1 MKREQKYSPK
11 KTVSL
16 FSEYAMQQNDMMIV
30 DNDSLVIC
38 NGSKET
44 TVASH
49 NGSNQSTQIQ
59 NTHIHDIFIND
70 DNSTS
75 ITKNDT
81 IDDIHSFSPTWS
93 LNGETDIRSG
103 RLEDSSGD
111 FECDTMASM
120 LPTSLKFNRN
130 TMSIFVKR
138 TTDKSADDRF
148 SVGQISSIS
157 SEPLIRTNRKNFH
170 FNDDSESIIC
180 SPTFDGN
187 IQPIGSDGSE
197 KSHFKSLRFARKS
210 KKIFSKMYR
219 YDDALSAKD
228 KQSDRL
234 MEFLDCNEPTQN
246 PVVLR
251 SPRGNQPRTYT
262 TDALYSALMD
272 VKSGESI
279 YR

>member
-1 MKREQKYSPK
+1 
-11 KTVSL
+11 
-16 FSEYAMQQNDMMIV
+16 MMIV

-38 NGSKET
+38 DGSKET
-44 TVASH
+44 TIASH
-49 NGSNQSTQIQ
+49 NGSNQSTQI
-59 NTHIHDIFIND
+59 HDIFIND
-70 DNSTS
+70 DDSTS
-75 ITKNDT
+75 ITKNDSN
-81 IDDIHSFSPTWS
+81 DDMNSFSPSWS
-93 LNGETDIRSG
+93 LNGESDAKSG
-103 RLEDSSGD
+103 RLEDSSRD
-111 FECDTMASM
+111 FECDTMASK

-148 SVGQISSIS
+148 AAEPVSP
-157 SEPLIRTNRKNFH
+157 PLIRANQQNFH

-180 SPTFDGN
+180 SPTFREDM
-187 IQPIGSDGSE
+187 QPMGSGRTDKG
-197 KSHFKSLRFARKS
+197 HFKSLRFGRNS
-210 KKIFSKMYR
+210 KKIFSKIYR
-219 YDDALSAKD
+219 YDNALGTKD

-234 MEFLDCNEPTQN
+234 MEFLDCNEPMQSA
-246 PVVLR
+246 VVLR